1 VSSTA
6 VPCVLLTRKRSQVQT
21 LSRPP
26 LFSLVKA
33 LSAPGGQR
41 SSSAA
46 AALRP
51 QAAPHRTK
59 WASGAG
65 RHGTTTSPP
74 TTQRGRHVSVRP
86 MVRHHAD
93 DRQGHPAEPVS
104 TCSSHAPPPPGPA
117 ARRRGAGKP
126 AKRRTWATV
135 DPRASQGRP
144 TSHHRFPL
152 GPMPAGDHAARGP
165 RRHVDPLRPTEGRP
179 TTPSHSR
186 AQRGPDS
193 AAAPRTPEACPSGH
207 LDTGRPLDRLDGRP
221 HGGTVDA
228 DRATTGLASVR
239 TSSRPATIRWA
250 ARPCLGHGAWERSAT
265 QDGHGICA
273 AS

>member
-1 VSSTA
+1 VTWENGVEHSGSLCFADTEEVTGSNPVAPTTVLPGQSPLSTWRTA
-6 VPCVLLTRKRSQVQT
+6 LLTRCGR
-21 LSRPP
+21 
-26 LFSLVKA
+26 
-33 LSAPGGQR
+33 
-41 SSSAA
+41 AA
-46 AALRP
+46 AAGCSPPNQVGLRSWTTRDHHQP
-51 QAAPHRTK
+51 TDHSAWSPPLGPGPWSGGQAAPQPG
-59 WASGAG
+59 S
-65 RHGTTTSPP
+65 
-74 TTQRGRHVSVRP
+74 RP
-86 MVRHHAD
+86 
-93 DRQGHPAEPVS
+93 S
-104 TCSSHAPPPPGPA
+104 
-117 ARRRGAGKP
+117 
-126 AKRRTWATV
+126 RRTWATV

-152 GPMPAGDHAARGP
+152 GPMPAGDHAAHGP

-207 LDTGRPLDRLDGRP
+207 LDTGCPLDRLDGRP
-221 HGGTVDA
+221 DGGTVDA

-273 AS
+273 AY